1 MIMTL
6 PNLLPGEV
14 CADLVRRLEKQELQ
28 DGRLT
33 AGPMGQGLKLNLQLV
48 DTPEAL
54 AMSRQIN
61 ECLTRDRHLLEHLAI
76 RTALPFMFNC
86 HRDGMQYKTHTDNP
100 IMNYRKAELR
110 CDLSATVFLS
120 PPEDY
125 DGGDLVIG
133 VDENPTAIK
142 LPAGGIVIYPSNT
155 LHLVRPVTCGV
166 RWAAVTWMQ
175 SRIRSRERR
184 EVYRHLMTAIRLLS
198 PMSGQP
204 ANDRSRQAMD
214 HLLRVRDDLLRMW
227 NE

>member
-1 MIMTL
+1 
-6 PNLLPGEV
+6 
-14 CADLVRRLEKQELQ
+14 
-28 DGRLT
+28 
-33 AGPMGQGLKLNLQLV
+33 
-48 DTPEAL
+48 
-54 AMSRQIN
+54 
-61 ECLTRDRHLLEHLAI
+61 
-76 RTALPFMFNC
+76 
-86 HRDGMQYKTHTDNP
+86 
-100 IMNYRKAELR
+100 MNYRKAELR